1 MKRIL
6 VIDESEVVRETL
18 ALILGRE
25 FAVLKRPL
33 VSRGFPLADTREDVD
48 LLIFGVTPQLGA
60 EMAGLL
66 RFAAQLPF
74 AVLFLVESKSIART
88 IQDKA
93 ELGCLTKPFNPY
105 ELHEKVG
112 QLLARRP
119 VFSETGPVSRSYE
132 SNDFSRYLDFPY
144 LSRSASLLARRF
156 ATTRLPLLLTG
167 EVGCGQDR
175 VAASICSFDTVSR
188 LPLFINAAEV
198 SEEYLDQ
205 LSVRLSLQAS
215 FKEFPSAVVIQNLHN
230 SSPGAQSLLLK
241 FLQEGGGKADE
252 IRYLSTANTELLK
265 QVYRGEFL
273 EALYYRLATLTL
285 KLLPLRERQDDI
297 PVMAE
302 WIAAV
307 YATKLGL
314 GEPHL
319 SEDAK
324 QRLCNYLWFG
334 NVSEL
339 ETVIARTLSFHR
351 KPYIDAGDLIFEFS
365 ADPEPSAH
373 GNLAEFVPH
382 DARGSFEAREP
393 ILEVYTSPATSRAN
407 GYAKMADLNVVIHE
421 LAHELKNPMVT
432 IKTFAQLLGERYQ
445 DETFR
450 NRFQEVVGSDIERMD
465 DLLEMMLEFADF
477 ARPRLSKVALADKL
491 RTALTEVHGE
501 CAKRQ
506 IRFEWKEA
514 GGAREIE
521 TDESQLEYILK
532 NILLVAASEAK
543 LGSEIEIDVST
554 HGMLV
559 IGYLREG
566 ARVAS
571 ISHYLSEQSSAANES
586 IFPLRVLL
594 AKHLLERNGGQ
605 FTMNLSNGE
614 KETLKLE
621 FPVAEHRNEN

>member
-1 MKRIL
+1 
-6 VIDESEVVRETL
+6 
-18 ALILGRE
+18 
-25 FAVLKRPL
+25 
-33 VSRGFPLADTREDVD
+33 
-48 LLIFGVTPQLGA
+48 
-60 EMAGLL
+60 
-66 RFAAQLPF
+66 
-74 AVLFLVESKSIART
+74 VLFLVESKSIART
-88 IQDKA
+88 IEDKA
-93 ELGCLTKPFNPY
+93 EVGCLAKPFNPY

-119 VFSETGPVSRSYE
+119 QTGYVSHPNE
-132 SNDFSRYLDFPY
+132 FNDFSQYLDFPY
-144 LSRSASLLARRF
+144 LSRSVALLARRF
-156 ATTRLPLLLTG
+156 AATRLPLLLTG

-175 VAASICSFDTVSR
+175 VAAGICSLDTVSR

-205 LSVRLSLQAS
+205 LGVQLSLQAS
-215 FKEFPSAVVIQNLHN
+215 FKESPSAVVIQNLHK

-241 FLQEGGGKADE
+241 FLQEGGRKADE
-252 IRYLSTANTELLK
+252 VRYLSTANADLLK

-273 EALYYRLATLTL
+273 EAVYYRLATLTL
-285 KLLPLRERQDDI
+285 QLLPLRERQDDI

-302 WIAAV
+302 WIAGV

-314 GEPHL
+314 GKAHL
-319 SEDAK
+319 SEEAK

-351 KPYIDAGDLIFEFS
+351 KPYIDAGDLIFEFG
-365 ADPEPSAH
+365 ADPEPSKH
-373 GNLAEFVPH
+373 GNIAEFVPR
-382 DARGSFEAREP
+382 DARGSFETREP
-393 ILEVYTSPATSRAN
+393 ILEVYTAPPTSRAN

-445 DETFR
+445 DEAFR
-450 NRFQEVVGSDIERMD
+450 SRFQEVVGNDIERMD

-491 RTALTEVHGE
+491 RTVLTEVHGE

-506 IRFEWKEA
+506 IRFEWKET
-514 GGAREIE
+514 GGRREIE

-532 NILLVAASEAK
+532 NMLLVAASEAK
-543 LGSEIEIDVST
+543 LGSEIEIDISG
-554 HGMLV
+554 HGTLV
-559 IGYLREG
+559 ISYLREG

-571 ISHYLSEQSSAANES
+571 ISHYFSEQSSAANETV
-586 IFPLRVLL
+586 FPLRVLL

-605 FTMNLSNGE
+605 FTMSLSNGE